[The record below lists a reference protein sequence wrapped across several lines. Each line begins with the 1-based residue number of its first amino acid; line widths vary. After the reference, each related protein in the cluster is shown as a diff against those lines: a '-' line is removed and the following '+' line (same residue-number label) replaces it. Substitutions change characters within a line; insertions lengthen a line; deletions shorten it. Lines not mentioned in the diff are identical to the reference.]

1 MHSENYTV
9 LKQLAEPEMLE
20 KITNCLKERE
30 IDFQVINPYR
40 NKRNFDNDEG
50 FIETDIQ
57 IRQCDVLRVSHVIS
71 DLEKKK
77 NLNRVRSSRKIQIIS
92 CLVLGF
98 LGALLGFLAGAL

>member
-20 KITNCLKERE
+20 TITNCLKERE
-30 IDFQVINPYR
+30 IDFQVISPSR
-40 NKRNFDNDEG
+40 DKRNSEETKNF
-50 FIETDIQ
+50 FRTDIQ

-77 NLNRVRSSRKIQIIS
+77 NYNQARARRKSQVAL
-92 CLVLGF
+92 CLLFGF
-98 LGALLGFLAGAL
+98 LGALFGFFAGAL